1 MDNWW
6 KRFKILTR
14 KEKDDEIKD
23 VPILID
29 TIDIDIS
36 RKTVTADALAMQKD
50 IIDKISW
57 KGFEFLMELK
67 ANQPSS
73 LRYGVKNGLKK

>member
-1 MDNWW
+1 M
-6 KRFKILTR
+6 TR
-14 KEKDDEIKD
+14 KENGNLIRD

-73 LRYGVKNGLKK
+73 LRYGVKDGLKK